1 MADFPFHVHLKE
13 DVSFQETA
21 FPFLPKK
28 RAWLREQLLEL
39 ERSGVIE
46 RCPTI

>member
-1 MADFPFHVHLKE
+1 MADFLFPVHLKE

-21 FPFLPKK
+21 FPFPPKK
-28 RAWLREQLLEL
+28 RAWVQEQLSVL

-46 RCPTI
+46 RCPTV